1 MLMTENKRARRMTE
15 FGRTLNK
22 LMVHHDVYS
31 WQALRDELERV
42 GYDIG
47 QSRLSQ
53 YLYGDRNPQE
63 PQRFFDALSAALGL
77 SEEEEMRLA
86 YSFAYPEGGPSQR
99 LTAENVERA
108 REFEEQIKNRK
119 GEVDE
124 GQERPAAGGRGV

>member
-22 LMVHHDVYS
+22 LMVNHDVYS

-63 PQRFFDALSAALGL
+63 PQKFFDALSGALGL

-86 YSFAYPEGGPSQR
+86 YSFAYPEGRAERR

-108 REFEEQIKNRK
+108 REFEDKIKNRE
-119 GEVDE
+119 GEVDG
-124 GQERPAAGGRGV
+124 GQERPAPGSRKV

>member
-22 LMVHHDVYS
+22 LMVNHDVYS

-63 PQRFFDALSAALGL
+63 PQKFFDSLSAALEL
-77 SEEEEMRLA
+77 TEDEEMRLA
-86 YSFAYPEGGPSQR
+86 YSFAYPEGNTTRR

-108 REFEEQIKNRK
+108 QEFEDRIKNRE

>member
-22 LMVHHDVYS
+22 LMVNHDVYS
-31 WQALRDELERV
+31 WQALRDELKRV

-86 YSFAYPEGGPSQR
+86 YSFAYPRGNATRR
-99 LTAENVERA
+99 LTAENVEHA
-108 REFEEQIKNRK
+108 RVFEDEIRNRK

-124 GQERPAAGGRGV
+124 GQERPAAGGRGA